1 MTRGVVFL
9 TGASTGI
16 GHATALRLAN
26 AGYDVIPGLRRD
38 EPLPAPVKTPVL
50 IDLADPDTIGPACKE
65 VLERAD
71 GNLVA
76 LINNAGINV
85 SGPFETL
92 GLEEWRRQ
100 FEVNLFGHVAITS
113 ALLPALIENRGRI
126 ITVGSIGGR
135 MSLPFLSPYTSSK
148 FAVRGWIDSLRIEL
162 APQGVKAVLIEP
174 GAIATPLWS
183 KGIAAVDAHLADL
196 TEDQT
201 RRYAAQ
207 MDGARKAAAMAER
220 HAIAPERCAKV
231 IERALT
237 SPRPKGRYI
246 VGPDAHL
253 QAGIAAL
260 PTRALDTVTRLATRQ
275 PRGR

>member
-1 MTRGVVFL
+1 MSRGVVFI

-26 AGYDVIPGLRRD
+26 LGYDVIPGLRRNV
-38 EPLPAPVKTPVL
+38 PLPSPVKEPVL
-50 IDLADPDTIGPACKE
+50 IDLADPDSIGPACKE
-65 VLERAD
+65 VIERAN
-71 GNLVA
+71 GKLVG

-92 GLEEWRRQ
+92 DLDEWRRQ

-113 ALLPALIENRGRI
+113 ALLPSLIDSQGRI

-148 FAVRGWIDSLRIEL
+148 FAVRGWIDALRIEL

-174 GAIATPLWS
+174 GAIATPMWS
-183 KGIAAVDAHLADL
+183 KGNAAVDEHLEGL
-196 TEDQT
+196 TEDQKK
-201 RRYAAQ
+201 RYAPQ
-207 MDGARKAAAMAER
+207 LDGALKAAAMSEK
-220 HAIAPERCAKV
+220 HAIPPERCAKV
-231 IERALT
+231 IEHAMT
-237 SPRPKGRYI
+237 SRRPKGRYL
-246 VGPDAHL
+246 VGPDAHV
-253 QAGIAAL
+253 QAGIAAM
-260 PTRALDTVTRLATRQ
+260 PTRVLDGVTRLAVRQ